1 MLAKST
7 VWNGSELGCAN
18 TPVACGMV
26 TAAVEMAPSW
36 GVVVQAVSSAP
47 SAAPASRRWNMRVS
61 PVAIADAVSLVTA
74 LRKHTEASIAQAE
87 HGHRFVEG
95 AGMAE
100 MAFIEDEIARLP
112 RPGAQVSEPGK
123 PGPDRPGRAVEPGEG
138 DVRREAP
145 CLAPEPRGLAGTL
158 DLLPQSFE
166 RVARRHARPER
177 GRLPLAGEVA
187 DAFDPQREARPGDPR
202 QRRGEVVRRRPLDF

>member
-1 MLAKST
+1 MLGKSAG
-7 VWNGSELGCAN
+7 WNGRELGCAN

-61 PVAIADAVSLVTA
+61 PVAVADAVSQVTA

-87 HGHRFVEG
+87 QGHRFVES
-95 AGMAE
+95 AGLAE
-100 MAFIEDEIARLP
+100 MTLIEDEIAHLP
-112 RPGAQVSEPGK
+112 RPGAQVAEPGK
-123 PGPDRPGRAVEPGEG
+123 PAPDRPGRAVEAG
-138 DVRREAP
+138 DSHVRREAP
-145 CLAPEPRGLAGTL
+145 RLAPEPRGLAGGFH
-158 DLLPQSFE
+158 LLPQAFE

-177 GRLPLAGEVA
+177 VRLPLAGEVA
-187 DAFDPQREARPGDPR
+187 DALDPQREARPG
-202 QRRGEVVRRRPLDF
+202 